1 MMYLLDTNICIYIMK
16 RKPAEV
22 LSRLKD
28 AWEDGVALSSMTLAE
43 LEFGVCHSAN
53 PAKNEQALL
62 RFLLPFTVLPFGAEA
77 AAVYGRIRHELQSNG
92 ITIGPM
98 DMLIAAHAKSENL
111 ILVTNNVREFSR
123 VPNLQVENW
132 VES

>member
-28 AWEDGVALSSMTLAE
+28 AWQDGVALSSMTLAE

-111 ILVTNNVREFSR
+111 ILVTNNVRKFSR

>member
-22 LSRLKD
+22 LIRLKE
-28 AWEDGVALSSMTLAE
+28 AWEDGVALSSVTLAE

-53 PAKNEQALL
+53 PAKNGEALL

-77 AAVYGRIRHELQSNG
+77 AAVYGRIRHELQSKG
-92 ITIGPM
+92 TPIGSM
-98 DMLIAAHAKSENL
+98 DMLIAAHAKSEGL
-111 ILVTNNVREFSR
+111 ILVTHNVREFSR
-123 VPNLQVENW
+123 VPGLSVENW

>member
-111 ILVTNNVREFSR
+111 ILVTNNVRKFSR

>member
-77 AAVYGRIRHELQSNG
+77 AAAYGRIRHELQREG
-92 ITIGPM
+92 TPIGLM

>member
-1 MMYLLDTNICIYIMK
+1 MMYMLDTNICIYIMK
-16 RKPAEV
+16 RKPTEV
-22 LSRLKD
+22 MSRLKE
-28 AWEDGVALSSMTLAE
+28 AWGEGVVLSSMTLAE

-62 RFLLPFTVLPFGAEA
+62 RFLLPYTVLPFGREA
-77 AAVYGRIRHELQSNG
+77 AAVYGRIRHELQSKG
-92 ITIGPM
+92 TLIGPM

-123 VPNLQVENW
+123 VPDLQVENW